1 MFFILSKILTFLL
14 SPFTYLVIL
23 LLWMLFTKN
32 AVRRKKLLI
41 TSVILI
47 FVFGNN
53 FLLDEAVRLWEKPIS
68 KTRTQNYDIAI
79 VLGGMII
86 YDVQNDISRFN
97 SSVDRL
103 LQALPKIKNGEIKHL
118 LFSGGSGDI
127 YHPENKEGIL
137 IRKYLD
143 DSGIKIDSLLI
154 ESESRNTH
162 ENALFSRELL
172 QTKFKDLS
180 NKKILLITSASHMR
194 RSLACFEKQGLS
206 PDYLCSNRS
215 AGPHK
220 FELEYCFIPG
230 AHVFSGWTH
239 LTHEIIGYWAYK
251 LTGKI

>member
-103 LQALPKIKNGEIKHL
+103 LQALPKIKNGEIKH
-118 LFSGGSGDI
+118 
-127 YHPENKEGIL
+127 
-137 IRKYLD
+137 
-143 DSGIKIDSLLI
+143 
-154 ESESRNTH
+154 

-215 AGPHK
+215 AGPRK